1 MPHGWYTEFPQ
12 PVLRSRRRQA
22 TEAESSCPLTPRVRV
37 ERQLPATL
45 RPDVIHSLRRM
56 IGVAGAR
63 GPPEI
68 QIPQERAA

>member
-12 PVLRSRRRQA
+12 PVPRSRRRQA
-22 TEAESSCPLTPRVRV
+22 VEAESACPLVPRVHIV
-37 ERQLPATL
+37 VQPPVTL
-45 RPDVIHSLRRM
+45 WPSVPHPLRRVTG
-56 IGVAGAR
+56 IAGAR